1 MTLIIYTKQNCPW
14 CEEALHFLNVAGIEY
29 EEREVR
35 HNPDFMKEMEQKSG
49 QTKAPTLDL
58 DGEILADADVSAIE
72 VFLKE
77 KKII

>member
-1 MTLIIYTKQNCPW
+1 MSLIIYTKTNCPW

-35 HNPDFMKEMEQKSG
+35 SNPEYMKELEQKSG
-49 QTKAPTLDL
+49 QTKAPTVDFN
-58 DGEILADADVSAIE
+58 GEILADADVSAIE

-77 KKII
+77 KGIL